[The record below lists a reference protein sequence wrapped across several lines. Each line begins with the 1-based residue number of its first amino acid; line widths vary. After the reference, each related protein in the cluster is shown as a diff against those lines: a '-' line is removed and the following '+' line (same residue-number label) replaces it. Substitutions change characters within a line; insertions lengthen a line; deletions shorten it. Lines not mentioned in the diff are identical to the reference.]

1 MTAFRSIAIAL
12 APAAI
17 VLAPS
22 PALARETAPET
33 APADPLDTERMIE
46 VIETEVDTGKFMGA
60 VLVAQGDT
68 PVIDRAWGMADLEWD
83 IANTT
88 DTRFRI
94 GSVSKQFTAVATLLL
109 AERGQLSLDA
119 PIATYLEDTPP
130 AWQAVTVRNLLRHT
144 SGIPSFTQ
152 LESFERDQYLPLS
165 PDELIATFSALPL
178 EFEPGAKFT
187 YSNSGYVLLSKIV
200 ENVSGESF
208 SDFLDANIFAPLGM
222 ENSGL
227 DDPARILPR
236 RTAGYSPAGD
246 DVNVINARYNDMGIP
261 SGAGAIY
268 STTHD
273 LLKWQRGLFGG
284 KLLSPAYLTEYL
296 TPSKHDALGGYR
308 YAHGILIGGEG
319 KDRFYWHDGA
329 INGFTAWLS
338 HDPERDVTIAV
349 LANLNGGAASK
360 IGEQLTM
367 VSQGQEVVL
376 PADRVAI
383 PMSREEMAEYEGVYA
398 LSPDFKLTVF
408 LEEDRLMTQATGQ
421 GPARIYPEAKD
432 RFFLKVIDAQL
443 GFTRD
448 ESGAITGATLYQNG
462 REFPAV
468 RE

>member
-22 PALARETAPET
+22 PALAQETAPDA
-33 APADPLDTERMIE
+33 APEASLDTERMIE
-46 VIETEVDTGKFMGA
+46 VIETEADTGKFMGA

-130 AWQAVTVRNLLRHT
+130 AWEAVTVRNLLRHT

-165 PDELIATFSALPL
+165 QDELIATFSALPL

-187 YSNSGYVLLSKIV
+187 YSNSGYVLLSKII
-200 ENVSGESF
+200 EEVSGDSF

-236 RTAGYSPAGD
+236 RAAGYSPAGD
-246 DVNVINARYNDMGIP
+246 DVTVINAPYNDMGIP

-284 KLLSPAYLTEYL
+284 KLLSPAYLT
-296 TPSKHDALGGYR
+296 
-308 YAHGILIGGEG
+308 
-319 KDRFYWHDGA
+319 
-329 INGFTAWLS
+329 
-338 HDPERDVTIAV
+338 
-349 LANLNGGAASK
+349 
-360 IGEQLTM
+360 
-367 VSQGQEVVL
+367 
-376 PADRVAI
+376 
-383 PMSREEMAEYEGVYA
+383 
-398 LSPDFKLTVF
+398 
-408 LEEDRLMTQATGQ
+408 
-421 GPARIYPEAKD
+421 
-432 RFFLKVIDAQL
+432 
-443 GFTRD
+443 
-448 ESGAITGATLYQNG
+448 
-462 REFPAV
+462 
-468 RE
+468 